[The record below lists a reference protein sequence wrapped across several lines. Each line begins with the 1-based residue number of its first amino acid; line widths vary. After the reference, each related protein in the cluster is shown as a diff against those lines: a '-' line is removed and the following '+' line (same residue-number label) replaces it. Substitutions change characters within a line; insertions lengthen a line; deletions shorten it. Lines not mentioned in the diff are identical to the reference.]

1 MKIIFVMKSFVCL
14 AVLFIFLVAGCA
26 HSPARTDSE
35 TQSGSASST
44 SKAKTTTETSAD
56 LSGTPASPGNKSAN
70 TDEYDDEM
78 EEEGEATTIADPLEP
93 FNRAMYHFNDKLYF
107 WMLKPVAKGY
117 GEVVPEKARISIKSF
132 FSNLGFPIRFLSCLL
147 QADFTGA
154 ATEAGRFSVNT
165 LWGIGGLMDPAAGKE
180 LDLQKQDTDFG
191 LTLASYGVG
200 HGFYIVWPVLGPS
213 SPRDSVDIAGVYFL
227 DPASYITPWYYD
239 AVTKSMKIVNNTSLS
254 IGEYEALQ
262 KAAIDPYVAMRD
274 AYIQYRLNKVK
285 GKSGK
290 TEKVKL
296 QQPGKKEE
304 KGK

>member
-14 AVLFIFLVAGCA
+14 AVFFIFLVAGCA
-26 HSPARTDSE
+26 HSPARTDPE
-35 TQSGSASST
+35 AQSGSASST
-44 SKAKTTTETSAD
+44 SKAKTAAETSVD

-70 TDEYDDEM
+70 TNEYGDDM
-78 EEEGEATTIADPLEP
+78 EEEEEATIADPLEP

-107 WMLKPVAKGY
+107 WMLKPVAEGY
-117 GEVVPEKARISIKSF
+117 GEVVPEKARVSVKNF

-147 QADFTGA
+147 QADFSGA

-165 LWGIGGLMDPAAGKE
+165 LWGIGGLMDPAADKE
-180 LDLQKQDTDFG
+180 LDLRKQDTDFG

-213 SPRDSVDIAGVYFL
+213 SPRDSVDIAGEYFL
-227 DPASYITPWYYD
+227 EPTSYITPWYYS
-239 AVTKSMKIVNNTSLS
+239 AVTKSLEKVNKTSLS

-290 TEKVKL
+290 TEKVKP
-296 QQPGKKEE
+296 QKPDQKEKK
-304 KGK
+304 